1 MTLIKTSSWR
11 RWSHWQCCFFN
22 SDEFENTHRDEK
34 LQRAVIPPFWHFV
47 CSTNEA
53 AYLGGPGAASAM
65 TQGITDVVEYMNRST
80 GFWQHIFP
88 GVTVARMVGG
98 RVNARRKRELVPYM
112 KQARNQHW
120 HFVKCEPSMIPESPT
135 MEIGCRVLT
144 TWNPMRLMR
153 GALTGSFLHV

>member
-1 MTLIKTSSWR
+1 MTALVTLTVLFFSIVMNLKTLTEMKSCR
-11 RWSHWQCCFFN
+11 EPWSPH
-22 SDEFENTHRDEK
+22 SDTSFGT
-34 LQRAVIPPFWHFV
+34 
-47 CSTNEA
+47 TNEA

-88 GVTVARMVGG
+88 GVTVARMVG

-112 KQARNQHW
+112 KQANQHW

-153 GALTGSFLHV
+153 GALTGYFLHV